1 MYMLLPVACLCTR
14 DRGCTLFVDR
24 RRRRL
29 ECPRRPRVTSR
40 LVDAL
45 KAMDSQLATRTENM
59 AITSSFG
66 DLGVVLNAPTIKR
79 DGLITC
85 IGYYLH
91 LSHAHLGFSYVILIN
106 AYVVNHY
113 TCTGTCIYLSRST
126 RVPYLSY
133 LF

>member
-1 MYMLLPVACLCTR
+1 
-14 DRGCTLFVDR
+14 
-24 RRRRL
+24 
-29 ECPRRPRVTSR
+29 
-40 LVDAL
+40 
-45 KAMDSQLATRTENM
+45 MDSQLATRTEDV

-66 DLGVVLNAPTIKR
+66 DLGVVLNAPTNKR
-79 DGLITC
+79 VGLITC

-91 LSHAHLGFSYVILIN
+91 LSHLGLSYVILIN

-113 TCTGTCIYLSRST
+113 TCTGIYLST